1 MANWRVGSVRLWI
14 ALSIAWVIGWGVFF
28 IRLAVFEAPRPLDYL
43 TIILITVGPPGAL
56 GLIGWVMKGFRA
68 KP

>member
-1 MANWRVGSVRLWI
+1 MANLHVGSVRLWI

-28 IRLAVFEAPRPLDYL
+28 IHLAAVEATRPLDYL
-43 TIILITVGPPGAL
+43 TFILITVGPPGAL